1 MIAGDLLFI
10 GAVFL
15 FFAAPFLA
23 IWSVG
28 PHQVIGRARYGLLYF
43 LLLCLSLLLTLTDFI
58 EPNDWERFF
67 RSPVGVISVAVSIF
81 LLTRIAAMRANDA
94 GLHIATHSLCLSSAR
109 PLVLPSCSCRQKPK
123 RRMLTIWNY
132 QGRLKGLPVR

>member
-94 GLHIATHSLCLSSAR
+94 GLHKQVCYAFFVPVVGSALGLALLFLPTETKASYADDLELPRSS
-109 PLVLPSCSCRQKPK
+109 
-123 RRMLTIWNY
+123 
-132 QGRLKGLPVR
+132 